1 MTKTWLIA
9 RWEFLATVTR
19 RAYIFSVVAMPLLF
33 GIIGSIPV
41 ISARSAATSSADLP
55 VALVDP
61 AALVDLELA
70 ARLAVQ
76 RSQARTPG
84 APPDGVSLRPEGILK
99 YTELPA
105 ALADL
110 NARRVSSVY

>member
-1 MTKTWLIA
+1 MNKALLIA

-70 ARLAVQ
+70 ERLAVE
-76 RSQARTPG
+76 RSQARSLG
-84 APPDGVSLRPEGILK
+84 APP
-99 YTELPA
+99 
-105 ALADL
+105 
-110 NARRVSSVY
+110 